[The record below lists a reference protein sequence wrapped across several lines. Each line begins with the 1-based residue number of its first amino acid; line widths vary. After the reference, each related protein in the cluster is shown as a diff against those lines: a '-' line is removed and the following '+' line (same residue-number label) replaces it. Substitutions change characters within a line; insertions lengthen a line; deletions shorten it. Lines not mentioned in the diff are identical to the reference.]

1 MGVWVFVRASVGVC
15 VCACVCMWIQIA
27 IRGAFSS
34 SDLFPFLA
42 RRRRGLAWRCSFRVY
57 ALRMRA
63 CATHAFVRWHA
74 YVCVCCHTCLERAG
88 FLALFK
94 GMAAPLVSASLVNAI
109 TFGAYAQ
116 SQRVSCIIFCYQLRQ
131 LP

>member
-1 MGVWVFVRASVGVC
+1 MEVLFLLLTFLIFLLVAAVAL
-15 VCACVCMWIQIA
+15 
-27 IRGAFSS
+27 RGA
-34 SDLFPFLA
+34 A
-42 RRRRGLAWRCSFRVY
+42 RFARMLCICVRV
-57 ALRMRA
+57 LHTRS
-63 CATHAFVRWHA
+63 CAVPHA